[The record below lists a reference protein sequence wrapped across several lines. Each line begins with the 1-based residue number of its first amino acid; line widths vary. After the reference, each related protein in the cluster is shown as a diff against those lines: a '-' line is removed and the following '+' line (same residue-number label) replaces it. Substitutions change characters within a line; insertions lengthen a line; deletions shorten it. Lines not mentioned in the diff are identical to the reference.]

1 MTQQNNDVPSFN
13 LWTELWI
20 TLEKSDGELVQ
31 VSISEALLNAKNYTA
46 IYDSSP
52 LVVVG
57 VHRLLTAILQ
67 DALAPKENDDLEQ
80 FWKNGFPVKKIEDFG
95 RKYID
100 RFDLFSPDK
109 PFLQS
114 ADLPLFPK
122 TKEEQKGKTLAI
134 RLFPEIPSGELIS
147 HYRHIDENDQVLSP
161 ATAAKGLVSIPPFVS
176 SGGPGLMPSIN
187 GVPPIYVIPSG
198 NSFFESLCASLISL
212 EMMKDIYSVET
223 DHLCWWKRA
232 TPTLVEESEK
242 KTPKSQ
248 LSVVGYLHGMT
259 FPARKVRLH
268 PEILRQTCS
277 RSGKSSVWCVKT
289 MSFKMGESLK
299 EELFWQDPFVAYKLP
314 VQKVTAARKGNIVKS
329 KKKKERPN
337 PIRPTRVKTAWR
349 EFTGL
354 FLQSDSKT
362 RQRPLFLDQLALLS
376 VNNHFVVYPFR
387 CVAFQ
392 TDGKMKFFEWMEFG
406 FDVPTKLM
414 QDFDGA
420 KWTDAAMDFAEQC
433 EKAITDTF
441 AWEFCRV
448 RDSKQRDEWLRS
460 KLQQNYWFA
469 LAGYFRQLI
478 LDLDEPSTRKQKIDG
493 WVLRVKDEAEKSF
506 EIAADAMG
514 DDGAT
519 LRHIVEGK
527 NKCYR
532 KLQSIL
538 NQYQQKGG

>member
-46 IYDSSP
+46 IYNSSP

-277 RSGKSSVWCVKT
+277 RSGESSVWCVKT

-299 EELFWQDPFVAYKLP
+299 EESFWQDPFVAYKLP